1 MYVLYKSER
10 IAESKGLLLVRGKDT
25 YWSRLTNSLLS
36 CIAETIVRFFFFSV
50 AFKVNDENI
59 LASLKAIANFNKSE

>member
-36 CIAETIVRFFFFSV
+36 CIAETIVRFFFSV